1 MQLSTGAGPDS
12 GIHDRVLHLLVA
24 FCAVHHIP
32 SAAQRQRR
40 LPAGLLRSWA
50 EAQGALGHRSGG
62 AHTDSVGMAVDSGNS
77 GFIQA
82 QDAISGT
89 VSSHAVRGMVLYTYM
104 FV

>member
-1 MQLSTGAGPDS
+1 MQLSTGLGANS
-12 GIHDRVLHLLVA
+12 GVYDRVLHLLVA
-24 FCAVHHIP
+24 FCAVHNIP

-40 LPAGLLRSWA
+40 LPAGLLRSRA
-50 EAQGALGHRSGG
+50 EAQSALGHRSGG
-62 AHTDSVGMAVDSGNS
+62 THIDSAGVAVDSGHR

-82 QDAISGT
+82 EDTISGT